1 LRAARVVLAGLLG
14 LVALAIAA
22 AWLVPPRLD
31 WNRYRPTIETV
42 ASRMLGQTVRIEGEV
57 ALTLLP
63 SPALIADRVTLG
75 EGVLSVGAL
84 RLRAALAPLL
94 AGRIEPRELVLQSP
108 RLALAWPPPSGLA
121 PPSSWPAG
129 LAVRIEDGA
138 ATFGTFAISDLQA
151 TASVGETGALA
162 IAGRGLV
169 TGRAWAF
176 TARLT
181 AFGPDGSSGVDAG
194 LDGTGALAGT
204 SARFTGQLAGLTGL
218 SGTATVAGA
227 DLSALIPAPK
237 VAFRAQGRVT
247 AADGL
252 VAADDLAI
260 ELAGNSA
267 RAAVALR
274 LLPIQRLDLSLAIG
288 RLDLAAWLR
297 PLLHPPPGG
306 AWALPVGLDL
316 SAEAADL
323 AGGTLRR
330 LRFALDLTP
339 QAAELREASAILPG
353 AASVSL
359 TGRITRGEEAAFAGA
374 GHLDAPDL
382 PATAAWAASAF
393 GLPVA
398 VAGRLPRAAA
408 VAGQITATS
417 EQVTLDT
424 LAGTLDGGDVSGAI
438 SLHPGPSPALAVTA
452 RLARLDLDPWLPDG
466 PPRWPA
472 PGDLGGLATL
482 GLDLQ
487 AAAATWRGVALR
499 DLAIAADAEPGTLRL
514 HRLEVRLAGARLAAS
529 GAIDAARGLADGRF
543 ELNAERAASLAA
555 PLAAWFGAS
564 ATEPW
569 LRHLGALR
577 IGVSAAG
584 PPAAIAGR
592 VEAHGIGAARLSAD
606 AVLDSVAGVLRAT
619 VTMAHPSAG
628 AMLAVL
634 GWPMGGEGWL
644 GAGKLAARADVTL
657 RADRLETD
665 RLTLQAGLLH
675 GQGALTL
682 DWQGPRPRLT
692 GRFDAATLPLPSLV
706 GLDEG
711 RLGFD
716 GLSGWEAALDV
727 TADRILVGPKPVAS
741 AARARLGVAEGVLG
755 IGGFTARVA
764 GGDLVASAA
773 IDGLAAPPTVQAD
786 LALNGMAIE
795 GAVTGAAIDL
805 VAGTASAR
813 LRLSAAGYG
822 MAALRATLQ
831 GRASLDVAHGVAQGF
846 DLGRLGVALMRAG
859 PDSSAA
865 ELTAALAPALSG
877 GRCIFDTLHLEA
889 ELSAGA
895 LALRAALL
903 SGPDGQVTAAGVV
916 GLGGEGMD
924 VRLAL
929 RPAIPAGGAAG
940 VPEVGERLT
949 GPAAAPTR
957 TPELSGVL
965 RWLSRG

>member
-1 LRAARVVLAGLLG
+1 LRAARVILAGLLG
-14 LVALAIAA
+14 LLALAVAA
-22 AWLVPPRLD
+22 AWFVPPRLD

-42 ASRMLGQTVRIEGEV
+42 ASRMLGRRVTIEGQV

-63 SPALIADRVTLG
+63 TPALVADRVTLDA
-75 EGVLSVGAL
+75 GVLSVGAL

-138 ATFGTFAISDLQA
+138 AVFGTFAVSELQA
-151 TASVGETGALA
+151 TASVGDTGALA

-169 TGRAWAF
+169 AGRAWAF

-194 LDGTGALAGT
+194 LDGTGTLAGT

-218 SGTATVAGA
+218 TGTATVAGA
-227 DLSALIPAPK
+227 DLSALIPAPP

-297 PLLHPPPGG
+297 PLLHPPTGG

-323 AGGTLRR
+323 AGATLRR
-330 LRFALDLTP
+330 LRFALDLAP

-374 GHLDAPDL
+374 GHLDTPDL
-382 PATAAWAASAF
+382 PATAAWAAAAF
-393 GLPVA
+393 GLPGTI
-398 VAGRLPRAAA
+398 AGRLPRAASLS
-408 VAGQITATS
+408 GQVIATS

-424 LAGTLDGGDVSGAI
+424 LAGTLDGGEASGAI
-438 SLHPGPSPALAVTA
+438 SLHPGPLPALAVTA

-466 PPRWPA
+466 PPRWPT
-472 PGDLGGLATL
+472 PSDLAGMANL
-482 GLDLQ
+482 GLDLH

-499 DLAIAADAEPGTLRL
+499 DLAIAADAEPGALRL
-514 HRLEVRLAGARLAAS
+514 HRLEVRLAGARLEAS
-529 GAIDAARGLADGRF
+529 GALDPAGGLADGRF
-543 ELNAERAASLAA
+543 YLNAERAASLPPLFGTGAA
-555 PLAAWFGAS
+555 
-564 ATEPW
+564 EPW
-569 LRHLGALR
+569 LRRLGALR

-584 PPAAIAGR
+584 PPAAIAGH
-592 VEAHGIGAARLSAD
+592 VEASGIGAARLSAD
-606 AVLDSVAGVLRAT
+606 GVLDSVAGGLRAT
-619 VTMAHPSAG
+619 VSMTHPSAG

-634 GWPMGGEGWL
+634 GWPMGNEGWL

-657 RADRLETD
+657 SADRLEAE
-665 RLTLQAGLLH
+665 RLTLQAGLLQ
-675 GQGALTL
+675 GQGALKL
-682 DWQGPRPRLT
+682 DWQGPQPRLT
-692 GRFDAATLPLPSLV
+692 GRFDAATLPLPSLA

-716 GLSGWEAALDV
+716 GLNGWEAALDV
-727 TADRILVGPKPVAS
+727 TADRILVGLKPVAS

-773 IDGLAAPPTVQAD
+773 IDALAAPPTVQAD

-822 MAALRATLQ
+822 MAALRATLR
-831 GRASLDVAHGVAQGF
+831 GRASLDVTHGVAQGF
-846 DLGRLGVALMRAG
+846 DLGRLGVALMRVGAAG
-859 PDSSAA
+859 SAA
-865 ELTAALAPALSG
+865 ELNAALAPALSG
-877 GRCIFDTLHLEA
+877 GRCIFDTLHMEA

-929 RPAIPAGGAAG
+929 RPAIPAGGAAD
-940 VPEVGERLT
+940 VPEVGLRLT